1 MEIVRQFKK
10 MSLWDF
16 IDLMNEQC
24 IGSGKKETYF
34 LYLDEI
40 KLRRFESV
48 SEGGDHKLRSLAKEL
63 LQAYQEEML
72 KNPDFS
78 NPNDFQDFQ
87 SIVENEI

>member
-1 MEIVRQFKK
+1 MEIIRRFKK

-24 IGSGKKETYF
+24 LNCGDRETYF

-40 KLRRFESV
+40 KLRRIESV

-63 LQAYQEEML
+63 LHNYEEEM
-72 KNPDFS
+72 KKSSDFS
-78 NPNDFQDFQ
+78 NSEDYQ
-87 SIVENEI
+87 SFKFIVENEI